1 MRIKTIG
8 WARLALKQQVEIFG
22 GDQVS
27 LDSLWRAAESPEG
40 QDPRTWSELAAPL
53 LLGFASYLGKLD
65 GCSTRSADPSRLL
78 WIWEDDSKDPGAR
91 ATSWATSSSPGSTR
105 LISTAIPNDSPARAS
120 TRPSVLGHDVSLRSS
135 PCIDDLLPKIRS
147 SLNGNRTNGREP
159 GSDPPRKTIVCRPA
173 PMNNGDG
180 ASKTNTLPSAHRQAI
195 QHERTRYSGA
205 GLDGRR

>member
-40 QDPRTWSELAAPL
+40 RDPRTWSELASPL

-65 GCSTRSADPSRLL
+65 GCSKTSADPSRLL
-78 WIWEDDSKDPGAR
+78 WNWEDDSKRPWRR

-105 LISTAIPNDSPARAS
+105 PISTAIPNDIPVRAS
-120 TRPSVLGHDVSLRSS
+120 THPSALGHDVSLR
-135 PCIDDLLPKIRS
+135 
-147 SLNGNRTNGREP
+147 
-159 GSDPPRKTIVCRPA
+159 
-173 PMNNGDG
+173 
-180 ASKTNTLPSAHRQAI
+180 
-195 QHERTRYSGA
+195 
-205 GLDGRR
+205 